1 MLLPFDELDNI
12 IAKFR
17 MPFFEIHEET
27 KDEVI
32 DEIYEL
38 LVLSLV
44 YGIDNVNGWLD
55 VKVELPI
62 ETTESI
68 LFKPIDGMTWDERI
82 SMYIDTAEDGKVI
95 VGGQQTDLTDAIL
108 KVAETETTRVFGES
122 EQAAAEQAEE
132 EEAKRATEPSEPSA
146 PTAPGEGE
154 IAPTPLTP
162 PFVPT
167 APKGPRKTVKTWRTK
182 KDERVRDTHRFL
194 EGVTIPIDQRF
205 WTIDGDSAMT
215 PGGFATAQENV
226 NCRCFLVYS
235 WA

>member
-12 IAKFR
+12 IAKYR
-17 MPFFEIHEET
+17 MPFYEIREET

-44 YGIDNVNGWLD
+44 YGIDNVNNWLD

-68 LFKPIDGMTWDERI
+68 LFKPIDGMTWEERI
-82 SMYIDTAEDGKVI
+82 AFYIDTAEDGKVDI
-95 VGGQQTDLTDAIL
+95 GGQQTDLTDAIL
-108 KVAETETTRVFGES
+108 KVAETETTRVLNES

-132 EEAKRATEPSEPSA
+132 EEAERATEPSA
-146 PTAPGEGE
+146 PTAPQ
-154 IAPTPLTP
+154 
-162 PFVPT
+162 
-167 APKGPRKTVKTWRTK
+167 GPRKTVKTWRTK

-215 PGGFATAQENV
+215 PGGFTLASNCV